1 MLTELTK
8 NIIEYQ
14 GIKGLPEYYPT
25 PCDNELL
32 LFYIQRNLNTNT
44 VIYEL
49 NLGETG
55 QINEES
61 PIKIYWI
68 KYSEGGHKK
77 SLNYIQ
83 KTLAYGYNSK
93 KISNELFEFQI
104 VSYDKIKFY
113 LDVSN
118 GRNVVMTKLND
129 ELVELSNIYVFA
141 DEVGVF
147 PEVKYVELYGMS
159 KDSILPVYQKITF

>member
-8 NIIEYQ
+8 NIIDYQ
-14 GIKGLPEYYPT
+14 GIKGLPENYPT
-25 PCDNELL
+25 PCNNDLL

-49 NLGETG
+49 NKNSAG
-55 QINEES
+55 QIDENS

-68 KYSEGGHKK
+68 KYSEGGFKK

-83 KTLAYGYNSK
+83 TQLAYGYTSE
-93 KISNELFEFQI
+93 KISSYLYEFYI
-104 VSYDKIKFY
+104 VSYNKIKFY
-113 LDVSN
+113 LDVSDDYPKVFTRMDN
-118 GRNVVMTKLND
+118 
-129 ELVELSNIYVFA
+129 ELVLLSNIYVYA

-147 PEVKYVELYGMS
+147 PEVRYVEIYGSS
-159 KDSILPVYQKITF
+159 KETNLPVYQKITF